1 MIHVKDNDGFNEIV
15 AMAEVRHGQIL
26 DVVENTANW
35 IF

>member
-1 MIHVKDNDGFNEIV
+1 MIILTRV
-15 AMAEVRHGQIL
+15 AMEEVRHDQIL